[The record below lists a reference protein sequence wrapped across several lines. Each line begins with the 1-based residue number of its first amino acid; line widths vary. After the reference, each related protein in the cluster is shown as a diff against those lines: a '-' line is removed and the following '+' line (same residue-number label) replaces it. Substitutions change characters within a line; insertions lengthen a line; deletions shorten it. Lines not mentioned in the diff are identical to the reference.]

1 MHCDNFQ
8 NKLFDF
14 LEGMLS
20 EDEAEELRE
29 HLSSC
34 SDCQHE
40 LSVLTT
46 VLNFEKLLDDVEP
59 PSFLAS
65 RVLAHIIH

>member
-20 EDEAEELRE
+20 EDEAGEIKA
-29 HLSSC
+29 HLASC
-34 SDCQHE
+34 ADCRNE
-40 LSVLTT
+40 LSVVTT